1 MADSVPTLD
10 TLRKL
15 RRFLCLGNESALY
28 QAGSSEQRIGTVS
41 PDHAS
46 TVHEMLA
53 AERGEEV
60 VGEVSKFLST
70 NSAETRRGP
79 ALYALAVCA
88 RHADQSHKTKQ
99 AAMRV
104 FATSCVSTADLFTF
118 IFYCQSLTDK
128 KKGWGRAL
136 KTGVQRWFDSRDC
149 MTLAKL
155 VTQQKTSCGWSY
167 MDLLRVTHILP
178 KTEGAKMIAKYVMK
192 GLKAAQE
199 EFGGEKT
206 GSDMQDSLSYLAVL
220 EQVKG
225 VTEEVAAAALVEQH
239 KLHLSQVPSHLH
251 HLPQVL
257 AALARQMTL
266 TETLQHIG
274 RLACHQVLEPTFPAA
289 SDIAERIGDHKTVQE
304 EKVSP
309 IAVLIAM
316 RVYETGSAAKKWTRN
331 NSVVEALNTA
341 FAAALKHNVK
351 ATNKRYLLA
360 VNINQQF
367 VSCWTHGVKVLSPV
381 IGAAGLAQVLAHTEQ
396 NPTLAFFDTDVTPIT
411 LTDTMQM
418 PEIGEAIVKH
428 ASGGENSKCICD
440 LSAPVTWAEK
450 QKKAYDVI
458 IIMTDFRHPKSFSD
472 LPAAFKQYRR
482 ALALPHAKLVV
493 CGLTSSYVQ
502 LADSQDSGML
512 DIAGFDASIPTL
524 IHSFVTGDL

>member
-1 MADSVPTLD
+1 MSTTRIVNIALFGRQTRSETSGSADDWIVAKYYRLVFLTYRHRSSMADSVPTLD

-118 IFYCQSLTDK
+118 IFYCQSLTEK

-149 MTLAKL
+149 MTLAKI

-178 KTEGAKMIAKYVMK
+178 KTEGK
-192 GLKAAQE
+192 
-199 EFGGEKT
+199 
-206 GSDMQDSLSYLAVL
+206 S
-220 EQVKG
+220 
-225 VTEEVAAAALVEQH
+225 
-239 KLHLSQVPSHLH
+239 SQCFNVH
-251 HLPQVL
+251 
-257 AALARQMTL
+257 
-266 TETLQHIG
+266 
-274 RLACHQVLEPTFPAA
+274 
-289 SDIAERIGDHKTVQE
+289 
-304 EKVSP
+304 
-309 IAVLIAM
+309 
-316 RVYETGSAAKKWTRN
+316 RV
-331 NSVVEALNTA
+331 
-341 FAAALKHNVK
+341 
-351 ATNKRYLLA
+351 
-360 VNINQQF
+360 
-367 VSCWTHGVKVLSPV
+367 C
-381 IGAAGLAQVLAHTEQ
+381 
-396 NPTLAFFDTDVTPIT
+396 
-411 LTDTMQM
+411 
-418 PEIGEAIVKH
+418 
-428 ASGGENSKCICD
+428 
-440 LSAPVTWAEK
+440 
-450 QKKAYDVI
+450 
-458 IIMTDFRHPKSFSD
+458 
-472 LPAAFKQYRR
+472 
-482 ALALPHAKLVV
+482 
-493 CGLTSSYVQ
+493 SS
-502 LADSQDSGML
+502 
-512 DIAGFDASIPTL
+512 T
-524 IHSFVTGDL
+524 